1 MDPLRLFLSYAREDL
16 EFALR
21 LRNELA
27 QHPELDPWIDVIGL
41 LPGCSD
47 WESTILN
54 RIDNSD
60 FFIVLLSTRSV
71 SKDGFLQAEMRE
83 SLDRARS
90 KPPGQRFIIPCRLD
104 DCTPAFRELSHIQR
118 LDLFPDWSHGVQA
131 LCESFEIKH
140 YSSRYVAVSGGGAKL
155 LSLNEKLPDNVKSV
169 RLVDASSLPKIL
181 PELVPTDRMKRES
194 MQLAVFWKLWTV
206 ASACWPQDLYRKSE
220 WRDLDELLFASFAS
234 SDQRTVEDKRR
245 MIEIIIR
252 QWALAK
258 ELRPYDED
266 DWRALRKLIQ
276 NPTFYEE

>member
-1 MDPLRLFLSYAREDL
+1 
-16 EFALR
+16 
-21 LRNELA
+21 
-27 QHPELDPWIDVIGL
+27 
-41 LPGCSD
+41 
-47 WESTILN
+47 
-54 RIDNSD
+54 
-60 FFIVLLSTRSV
+60 
-71 SKDGFLQAEMRE
+71 
-83 SLDRARS
+83 
-90 KPPGQRFIIPCRLD
+90 
-104 DCTPAFRELSHIQR
+104 

-155 LSLNEKLPDNVKSV
+155 LSLNEKLPDNV
-169 RLVDASSLPKIL
+169 
-181 PELVPTDRMKRES
+181 VPTDRMKRES